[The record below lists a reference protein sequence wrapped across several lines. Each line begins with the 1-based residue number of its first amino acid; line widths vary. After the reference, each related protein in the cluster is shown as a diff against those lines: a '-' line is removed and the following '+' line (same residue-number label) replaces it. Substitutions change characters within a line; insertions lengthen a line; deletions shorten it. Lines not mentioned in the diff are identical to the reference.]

1 MSHVSPRLLRIMIPV
16 IALLGGLTAEMAWRD
31 YRSASRSAAH
41 ELAGSASSVARSL
54 DGFLHDRFEMLN
66 TLALGP
72 PFLEANHTAIERQ
85 LSQMDVGA
93 RGFNGGIRWLDRDG
107 IVRGASDVHMQLN
120 VSMARVQAVAA
131 VRATRIPSVQV
142 VYGPRLD
149 DPMVLIAVATSD
161 AAGAMNGVIVG
172 AMRLDQLRQLL
183 PALNLRAATLTIAD
197 TSDHLL
203 MGGQVSVLDPVA
215 ADAPYRAMIGSRS
228 GSYEAATDLRGTPN
242 STLGYDWIPRA
253 RWLVTVSEP
262 RSTLMATAR
271 RTLTVEWLLVALLAV
286 GAIAATLH
294 EARRLSRARAS
305 DQRRRLST
313 ARLRIAA
320 ARLISAGERE
330 TVGAT
335 VGEAIR
341 DELDLPWCAILDVL
355 DPEKPAVIAG
365 AGPVPYEVASLRIEA
380 GNLHR
385 YAGSEGVNLT
395 ELPGVQIG
403 GGSVRAMAVPIGHR
417 DAGQVA
423 VLSLPQGR
431 SLNDSERASVAAI
444 VESAAQA
451 FDRARLIDA
460 DRRARR
466 RTRMLGQIEGDLFA
480 QVGVDARTRRLV
492 EMVVPAWADFAT
504 IELQGPRAVS
514 LVAARHRVPGR
525 LNAAREVRSD
535 ELAITV
541 DERAALGQVDH
552 LPDTLG
558 PASMIC
564 VPLRVD
570 GQRMRLVLGRTLDGS
585 RPPFG
590 DRDCDFADA
599 IAVRAGLALNRA
611 RREEQDR
618 FIGNELQQ
626 SLLRTLP
633 DELGGV
639 AIGATY
645 LPGSPELRVGGDW
658 FDLFP
663 VPDGRVAL
671 CVGDVVGHGLT
682 AATAMGRLSS
692 ALRAMAIVDPA
703 PDAVLNNLEVF
714 AMDTPG
720 ARLATVAY
728 VLIDQATGAVRYR
741 MAGHPPPLIVS
752 PSGAVRYLW
761 DGRGAPLCVLGD
773 EDERAGDAQLADHE
787 TLLLFSDGLFERRG
801 ELIDDSLARLS
812 EIAAGLSHLAPQPFV
827 ERLVRESIGHGVQAD
842 DVCVIAVRRDR
853 SVALDGAADMAA
865 DARH

>member
-1 MSHVSPRLLRIMIPV
+1 MIPV
-16 IALLGGLTAEMAWRD
+16 IVLLGGLTAEMARRD
-31 YRSASRSAAH
+31 YRAASRDAAH
-41 ELAGSASSVARSL
+41 ELEASAASAARGL
-54 DGFLHDRFEMLN
+54 DRFLHDRFEMLN

-72 PFLEANHTAIERQ
+72 SFLDANTAAIDRQ
-85 LSQMDVGA
+85 LNDMDVGA

-107 IVRGASDVHMQLN
+107 VVRGASDANAQLN
-120 VSMARVQAVAA
+120 VSLARLQAVAA
-131 VRATRIPSVQV
+131 VRATRIPSVQI

-161 AAGAMNGVIVG
+161 ADGVLNGVMVG

-197 TSDHLL
+197 AQDHLL
-203 MGGQVSVLDPVA
+203 MGGEVSVLDPVA
-215 ADAPYRAMIGSRS
+215 AAAPYRAMLAPRS
-228 GSYEAATDLRGTPN
+228 GSYESATDLRGTRD
-242 STLGYDWIPRA
+242 STLGYAWIPRA

-262 RSTLMATAR
+262 RSTMMATAR
-271 RTLTVEWLLVALLAV
+271 RTLTVEWALVALLAI

-294 EARRLSRARAS
+294 EARRLSRAREN

-341 DELDLPWCAILDVL
+341 DELDLPWCAILDVA
-355 DPEKPAVIAG
+355 DPTKPTVIAG
-365 AGPVPYEVASLRIEA
+365 AGPVPYEVASLQIEA

-385 YAGSEGVNLT
+385 YAGMEGVNLT
-395 ELPGVQIG
+395 ELQGVQIG
-403 GGSVRAMAVPIGHR
+403 GDTLRAMAVPIGHR
-417 DAGQVA
+417 EAGQVA
-423 VLSLPQGR
+423 VLSLPRGR
-431 SLNDSERASVAAI
+431 SLSDAERASVAAI

-451 FDRARLIDA
+451 FDRARLIDT
-460 DRRARR
+460 DRRVRR
-466 RTRMLGQIEGDLFA
+466 RTRMLGRIEGDLLA
-480 QVGVDARTRRLV
+480 QEGVAARTRRIVELLV
-492 EMVVPAWADFAT
+492 PTWADFAT
-504 IELQGPRAVS
+504 IELQGARKVT

-525 LNAAREVRSD
+525 LDAARQVRSD
-535 ELAITV
+535 ELELPTG
-541 DERAALGQVDH
+541 DRAVLGVVAT
-552 LPDTLG
+552 LPDALG
-558 PASMIC
+558 PASVIC

-570 GQRMRLVLGRTLDGS
+570 GQGMRLVVGRTLDG
-585 RPPFG
+585 PLPAFG
-590 DRDCDFADA
+590 DRDCDFADG
-599 IAVRAGLALNRA
+599 IAVRAGLAVNRA

-618 FIGNELQQ
+618 FIGNELQR

-633 DELGGV
+633 DEVGGV
-639 AIGATY
+639 TIGAIY

-692 ALRAMAIVDPA
+692 ALRAMAIVDPG
-703 PDAVLNNLEVF
+703 PDAVLNNLETF

-720 ARLATVAY
+720 AQLATVAY
-728 VLIDQATGAVRYR
+728 VLIDQETGAVRYR
-741 MAGHPPPLIVS
+741 MAGHPPPLVVS
-752 PSGAVRYLW
+752 ATGEVRFLW
-761 DGRGAPLCVLGD
+761 EGRGAPLGVLGD
-773 EDERAGDAQLADHE
+773 EDERAGDGNLARDE

-801 ELIDDSLARLS
+801 EMIDDSLARLS
-812 EIAAGLSHLAPQPFV
+812 SIAAGLAHLAPQPMV

-842 DVCVIAVRRDR
+842 DVCVIAVRRER
-853 SVALDGAADMAA
+853 PSPE
-865 DARH
+865 

>member
-1 MSHVSPRLLRIMIPV
+1 MIPV
-16 IALLGGLTAEMAWRD
+16 IALLGGLTAEMARRD
-31 YRSASRSAAH
+31 YRTASRRAAH
-41 ELAGSASSVARSL
+41 ELQASATSAAQSL
-54 DGFLHDRFEMLN
+54 DRFVHDRFEMLN
-66 TLALGP
+66 TLALAP
-72 PFLEANHTAIERQ
+72 PFQEANNGAIERQ
-85 LSQMDVGA
+85 LAQIDVGA
-93 RGFNGGIRWLDRDG
+93 RGFNGGIRWLDHDG
-107 IVRGASDVHMQLN
+107 VVRGASDVNIQRN
-120 VSMARVQAVAA
+120 VSMAGVQAVAA
-131 VRATRIPSVQV
+131 VRATRVPSVQI

-149 DPMVLIAVATSD
+149 DPMVLIAVPTTD
-161 AAGAMNGVIVG
+161 ASGVMNGVIVG
-172 AMRLDQLRQLL
+172 ALRLDQLRQLL

-197 TSDHLL
+197 ANDHLL
-203 MGGQVSVLDPVA
+203 MGGEVSVLDPVA
-215 ADAPYRAMIGSRS
+215 FDAPYRAMISARS
-228 GSYEAATDLRGTPN
+228 GSYESATDLRGTPE
-242 STLGYDWIPRA
+242 STLGFDWIPRA
-253 RWLVTVSEP
+253 RWLVTVSER

-271 RTLTVEWLLVALLAV
+271 RTLTIEWALVALLAF
-286 GAIAATLH
+286 GAIAATVH
-294 EARRLSRARAS
+294 EARRLSRARAN

-365 AGPVPYEVASLRIEA
+365 AGPVPDEVASLHIEA

-403 GGSVRAMAVPIGHR
+403 AGTVRAMAVPIGHR

-431 SLNDSERASVAAI
+431 SLSDSERASVAAI

-451 FDRARLIDA
+451 FDRARLIDT

-466 RTRMLGQIEGDLFA
+466 RTRMLGRMEGDLLT
-480 QVGVDARTRRLV
+480 QVGVAARCRRLV
-492 EMVVPAWADFAT
+492 ELVVPAWVDFAT
-504 IELQGPRAVS
+504 IELHGARKNSV
-514 LVAARHRVPGR
+514 VAARHRIPGR
-525 LNAAREVRSD
+525 LGAVHEIRSD
-535 ELAITV
+535 ALGITV
-541 DERAALGQVDH
+541 NERAAVGHVEE
-552 LPDTLG
+552 LPDGLG

-570 GQRMRLVLGRTLDGS
+570 GQGMRLVLGRTLDGS
-585 RPPFG
+585 RPAFG

-599 IAVRAGLALNRA
+599 IAVRAGLAINRA

-618 FIGNELQQ
+618 FIGNELQR
-626 SLLRTLP
+626 SLLRSLP
-633 DELGGV
+633 EELGGV
-639 AIGATY
+639 TIGAIY

-671 CVGDVVGHGLT
+671 CVGDVVGHGLA

-692 ALRAMAIVDPA
+692 ALRAMAIVDPG
-703 PDAVLNNLEVF
+703 PDAVLNNLEIF

-741 MAGHPPPLIVS
+741 MAGHPPALVVS
-752 PSGAVRYLW
+752 STGSVRFLW

-773 EDERAGDAQLADHE
+773 EDERAGDAHLADDE

-812 EIAAGLSHLAPQPFV
+812 AVAAGLAHLAPQPLV
-827 ERLVRESIGHGVQAD
+827 DRLVRESVGRGVQAD
-842 DVCVIAVRRDR
+842 DVCVIAVRRDPSAR
-853 SVALDGAADMAA
+853 TAAAAAAEGVA
-865 DARH
+865 